1 MDTFHGFFIF
11 TRNGGILLKPE
22 QQEVKKAGFP
32 VLLILIGFVISGLF
46 IYGFSE
52 IAEGLL
58 ENEVKTFDDAIID
71 FFISIESSG
80 LDQFM
85 VFITELGSVW
95 FITTASIITIGV
107 LWFKFKDKW
116 GILFFILAIGAGGLL
131 TKLLKTFYERGRPSI
146 NPEIDAVGFSFPSG
160 HSMGSL
166 IFYGFLIYL
175 VVRSSLS
182 LAAKWTLSTIAALLF
197 VSIGIS
203 RIYLGAHFPTDVLAG
218 QLAGGFWLILCILA
232 LEYVNWQSRSEVR
245 PIKATR
251 EFFSEIF

>member
-1 MDTFHGFFIF
+1 MQ
-11 TRNGGILLKPE
+11 PE
-22 QQEVKKAGFP
+22 QKEDVKKAGLP
-32 VLLILIGFVISGLF
+32 ILLIVIGFALSGLF

-58 ENEVKTFDDAIID
+58 ENEVESFDTAIID

-80 LDQFM
+80 LDQFF

-95 FITTASIITIGV
+95 FITTASIITILV
-107 LWFKFKDKW
+107 LWLKLKDKW

-131 TKLLKTFYERGRPSI
+131 TKILKTFYERGRPSI

-175 VVRSSLS
+175 VIRSGLS
-182 LAAKWTLSTIAALLF
+182 LAAKWTISTMAVLLF
-197 VSIGIS
+197 VLIGIS

-232 LEYVNWQSRSEVR
+232 LEWVNWQSSNEVR

-251 EFFSEIF
+251 QFFSELF